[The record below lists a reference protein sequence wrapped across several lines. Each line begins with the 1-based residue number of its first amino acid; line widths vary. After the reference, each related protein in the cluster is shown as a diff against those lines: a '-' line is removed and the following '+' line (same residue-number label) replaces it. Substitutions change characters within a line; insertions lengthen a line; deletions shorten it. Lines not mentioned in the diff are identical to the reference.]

1 MEVNKFVIHCMT
13 LYHLYLYGM
22 NVRQSLMT
30 KYLLMSFILAVS
42 KWWIVWHDRR
52 QVVNA
57 PLALRHCY
65 MSIRKST
72 GRHTRWQYLRHLV
85 IRRQYW
91 KPFAPV
97 YGRSRNTSS
106 VRSTSGHSLLGVWQ
120 RSTSGH
126 SLLGV
131 WQNTTSGLDTAR
143 VSTVYFRAWYSSG
156 IYSLLLG
163 LIQLGYLQSTS
174 GLDTAR
180 VICTL
185 LSGLIQLD
193 VCYFAERYDRCSV
206 PVLVIDGWT

>member
-1 MEVNKFVIHCMT
+1 MWVV
-13 LYHLYLYGM
+13 
-22 NVRQSLMT
+22 
-30 KYLLMSFILAVS
+30 
-42 KWWIVWHDRR
+42 VWHGRR

-57 PLALRHCY
+57 PLALRQCY

-85 IRRQYW
+85 IRRKYGE
-91 KPFAPV
+91 PFAPV

-126 SLLGV
+126 RLLGV

-143 VSTVYFRAWYSSG
+143 VSQSSSGHSLLGYLQSTSGLDTARVTTVYFRAWYSSG

-163 LIQLGYLQSTS
+163 LIQLGLSALYFRAWYSSKFATS
-174 GLDTAR
+174 QNATTGAQFRFWSLTAGHKFR
-180 VICTL
+180 
-185 LSGLIQLD
+185 SGHSI
-193 VCYFAERYDRCSV
+193 
-206 PVLVIDGWT
+206 VLHHYI